1 MKHRIFGL
9 ILFLVTGLLIF
20 LSPLNLFGENIY
32 WENPEILIDR
42 NVWFPLTNFSS
53 GTSVILWQEFNDIPE
68 GSTTLTI
75 SLLVK
80 SGNGN
85 WRSHEKVLGPFPF
98 IGDKVSVS
106 SLSVSKTGLIYI
118 ALSNSDKGVV
128 IYESDDFGE
137 SFKLIGVPGGGGVT
151 TVSPKLFITDKGSFI
166 LFVTQ
171 ALSSASNSFN
181 KESYLGVT
189 YSVSPD
195 GKSWSDYKP
204 LLSTSELSNVYL
216 PYLVSSGGID
226 HVVFQASPVNSR
238 FYHLYHISSKDNGRS
253 WSAPEWLTD
262 FSEDGNKSTDFDNQR
277 VFLKANNNHIYM
289 SWERKLG
296 TGSASAYF
304 GELNLTRNKIINF
317 EKIEGSGISTNP
329 VNNPQLYIR
338 EGRPIALWYN
348 SIGKV
353 VLAVKDD
360 RDWSGIDIPGQSAA
374 GLSNFCRF
382 ISSDN
387 EMNIVWQSDTGGKSG
402 LTILKPDKTVPD
414 ITLSPVNYK
423 SSALKQDTFTVRW
436 NLPADSSGIKGFSY
450 SFDQNEKGLSPE
462 TIMLRRRDDRQ
473 ISVTVNTDGDWYFH
487 IRAVDY
493 AGNWS
498 HTSSSKFIR
507 DTTPPGKV
515 AFKELSVDENGF
527 LKSNTGL
534 LEWEPPSGEAVAGYS
549 YRIQYQSDSAY
560 KASTSDLTVLTPP
573 GRLLKRGTSYRY
585 NNMDNGLWSFT
596 VSAFDAVGNMG
607 EPETVFLRMNKYIP
621 VTYIT
626 RLSAVQDDLGTITMD
641 ILGRGFSAGGLISTI
656 ILDRD
661 KQKPYDYVYEPDS
674 GSFKV
679 ISDRKITNLTI
690 TDIDAGNYYIGLI
703 HPQRGLSF
711 SRNTLQFEST
721 GTVKFGNFS
730 ILDDNLRTNLF
741 LKKILALS
749 VNRIFF
755 AVILILLAI
764 LFIAAT
770 FRIVEIVRESAVI
783 KMEVSALLNNRL
795 LPSEKK
801 IVRIKNMQKR
811 GMGLRI
817 KFALLVTFLVLL
829 VVLMVSWSLSVFTI
843 STQQRNLTDGLS
855 QTTKVLINSVN
866 TSAGKY
872 LQENNTLELKRL
884 PAQISSMSSARF
896 LTISGPGTG
905 VGDSRG
911 KGDGKDSSLEYL
923 WVTNDADIRNKVNLK
938 NFKSEDDIIAS
949 LPGGQRFIEGS
960 LVMEDDLT
968 DTITKLAEK
977 INAEGLASV
986 GVLSTE
992 LTRLQGIASD
1002 LSRRARTEA
1011 DIEEI
1016 RKMQDEIVMISG
1028 EIDTK
1033 LAEIADHFGSV
1044 PEFDPENILTN
1055 PTEYTFYS
1063 PIVYQ
1068 QRGNNEKYYQ
1078 GTVRLQIS
1086 TKEIIEEIYSSRNT
1100 LIKRTLIIALIAI
1113 GLGII
1118 GSLIL
1123 ASIIIFPINQLLRK
1137 VEEIRDSTNHLEL
1150 KDFKVNIKTHDE
1162 ISSLAGAVN
1171 QMSKGLYKA
1180 ALANQELIVGK
1191 DVQKQFLPLEKDK
1204 KGEKTAIA
1212 ELNTDYVEFFGYYE
1226 GAKGVSGDY
1235 FDFDEIDKDRYA
1247 IIKCDISGKGV
1258 SASLIMAAVA
1268 TLFHSYLNEWK
1279 RGNEKRKNIA
1289 ERKKVSIKPDIPKI
1303 DQLIY
1308 SINELVESMGF
1319 KGRFAAFIIVYIDT
1333 RTGET
1338 IFCNAGDNLVHIYK
1352 KSKGQMEI
1360 ETIPEA
1366 PAAGV
1371 FPNDM
1376 VEMTAGFK
1384 LVPYQMDPGDIIFL
1398 FTDGI
1403 EEAQRHFRNEDLK
1416 IVECTD
1422 SSHETIENS
1431 THKAGQDFEEFGVP
1445 RMHKI
1450 IQAVINKDKYELF
1463 KYHNDHTDEVYNFDF
1478 STCEGTFSEAVI
1490 ALLAIERIYRLYNDP
1505 GAGTGDRIS
1514 VDKNIVK
1521 FMKEHFVEYDR
1532 YFSKQLEDIEDSQ
1545 YSIFTHS
1552 KEDEQFDDL
1561 TILAIRRK

>member
-1 MKHRIFGL
+1 MIKHRIIQL
-9 ILFLVTGLLIF
+9 ILFIVTGLLLF
-20 LSPLNLFGENIY
+20 LPPLNITGEEIY
-32 WENPEILIDR
+32 WENPEILINH
-42 NVWFPLTNFSS
+42 NVWFPLTDSS
-53 GTSVILWQEFNDIPE
+53 PGISVILWQQFNDVSAN
-68 GSTTLTI
+68 STNLTI
-75 SLLVK
+75 SIMVK
-80 SGNGN
+80 RGNSS
-85 WRSHEKVLGPFPF
+85 WVSHDEILGPFPF

-106 SLSVSKTGLIYI
+106 SLTVNRNGLIYI
-118 ALSNSDKGVV
+118 ALSNSEKGIV

-137 SFKLIGVPGGGGVT
+137 TFKLIGTPGGGGVT
-151 TVSPKLFITDKGSFI
+151 TVSPKLFQTDKGYFI

-171 ALSSASNSFN
+171 AVSSSANSFN
-181 KESYLGVT
+181 QESSLGVT

-195 GKSWSDYKP
+195 GKSWSEYKP
-204 LLSTSELSNVYL
+204 LISTSELSNVYL
-216 PYLVSSGGID
+216 PYLVSSGDID

-238 FYHLYHISSKDNGRS
+238 FYQLYHISSTNNGRS
-253 WSAPEWLTD
+253 WSSPEWLTD
-262 FSEDGNKSTDFDNQR
+262 LSEANNKSTDFDNQR
-277 VFLKANNNHIYM
+277 VFLTENNNKIYI

-296 TGSASAYF
+296 TGPASAYY
-304 GELNLTRNKIINF
+304 GELNLDSGNIINF
-317 EKIEGSGISTNP
+317 EKIRGSGISTNP

-338 EGRPIALWYN
+338 KGRPIALWYN

-353 VLAVKDD
+353 VLASKDNNE
-360 RDWSGIDIPGQSAA
+360 WSGISIPGQSAS

-382 ISSDN
+382 ISPEN

-423 SSALKQDTFTVRW
+423 SAAVNQNVFTVRW
-436 NLPADSSGIKGFSY
+436 NLPTDSSGIEGFSY
-450 SFDQNEKGLSPE
+450 SYDQNERGTPPE
-462 TIMLRRRDDRQ
+462 TIMLRRRDARQ
-473 ISVTVNTDGDWYFH
+473 VSVTVDADGEWYIH

-498 HTSSSKFIR
+498 RTSSSKFIR

-515 AFKELSVDENGF
+515 VFKELQVDDMGF
-527 LKSNTGL
+527 LKSNTGI
-534 LEWEPPSGEAVAGYS
+534 LEWEPPSGEAASGYS
-549 YRIQYQSDSAY
+549 YRMQYLSDTTY
-560 KASTSDLTVLTPP
+560 KGSLSDLNVLSPP
-573 GRLLKRGTSYRY
+573 GRIMNRSTLFRY
-585 NNMDNGLWSFT
+585 NNMDNGFWSFS
-596 VSAFDAVGNMG
+596 VSAFDTAGNMG
-607 EPETVFLRMNKYIP
+607 EPATIFLGMNKYIP

-626 RLSAVQDDLGTITMD
+626 SLSAVKDDLGTITMS
-641 ILGRGFSAGGLISTI
+641 ILGRGFSVGGKISTI

-661 KQKPYDYVYEPDS
+661 RKEPYDYVYEPDT
-674 GSFKV
+674 GYYRV

-690 TDIDAGNYYIGLI
+690 SDIDAGNYYIGLI
-703 HPQRGLSF
+703 HPSRGLSF
-711 SRNTLQFEST
+711 SRNTLKFEST

-730 ILDDNLRTNLF
+730 ILDDNTDSNFLLR
-741 LKKILALS
+741 KILTLS

-755 AVILILLAI
+755 AVVMILLAI
-764 LFIAAT
+764 LFIVAT
-770 FRIVEIVRESAVI
+770 FRIVGIVREGTII
-783 KMEVSALLNNRL
+783 KMEVSALLNNSL

-801 IVRIKNMQKR
+801 IERIRNMQKQ

-829 VVLMVSWSLSVFTI
+829 VVLMVSWSLSAFTI

-905 VGDSRG
+905 TVDSKG
-911 KGDGKDSSLEYL
+911 KESDSALEYL
-923 WVTNDADIRNKVNLK
+923 WVTNDPDIRNKVNLK
-938 NFKSEDDIIAS
+938 GLGSEDDIVAS
-949 LPGGQRFIEGS
+949 LPGGKRFIEGS
-960 LVMEDDLT
+960 LVMKDDLT
-968 DTITKLAEK
+968 ETITRLAEK

-1002 LSRRARTEA
+1002 LSRKARTEA

-1028 EIDTK
+1028 EIDKK
-1033 LAEIADHFGSV
+1033 LAEISDHFGSV
-1044 PEFDPENILTN
+1044 PYFDPEKILTN
-1055 PTEYTFYS
+1055 PTEYTFFS

-1068 QRGNNEKYYQ
+1068 KRGNNEKYYQ

-1086 TKEIIEEIYSSRNT
+1086 TKDIIKEIYSSRNA
-1100 LIKRTLIIALIAI
+1100 LIKRTVIIALLAI

-1118 GSLIL
+1118 GSLVL
-1123 ASIIIFPINQLLRK
+1123 ASIIIFPINHLLRK

-1150 KDFKVNIKTHDE
+1150 KNFKVDIKTHDE

-1191 DVQKQFLPLEKDK
+1191 DVQKQFLPLEKDI

-1212 ELNTDYVEFFGYYE
+1212 KLNTDFIEIFGYYE

-1235 FDFDEIDKDRYA
+1235 FDFDEIDKDRFA
-1247 IIKCDISGKGV
+1247 LIKCDISGKGV

-1279 RGNEKRKNIA
+1279 RGNEKRKIVA
-1289 ERKKVSIKPDIPKI
+1289 ERKTVNIKPDIPKI

-1338 IFCNAGDNLVHIYK
+1338 IFCNAGDNLIHIYK
-1352 KSKGQMEI
+1352 KSKGHMEI

-1376 VEMTAGFK
+1376 VEMTAGFQ
-1384 LVPYQMDPGDIIFL
+1384 LVSYQLDPGDIIFL

-1403 EEAQRHFRNEDLK
+1403 EEAQRHFRNAELK
-1416 IVECTD
+1416 IVECKD
-1422 SSHETIENS
+1422 PSHETIENS

-1445 RMHKI
+1445 RMHEI
-1450 IQAVINKDKYELF
+1450 IQAVINKDKYKLF
-1463 KYHNDHTDEVYNFDF
+1463 KYHNDNTDEVYNFDF
-1478 STCEGTFSEAVI
+1478 TNCEGTFSEAVI
-1490 ALLAIERIYRLYNDP
+1490 ALLAIERIYRLYSDP
-1505 GAGTGDRIS
+1505 SAGTGDRIS
-1514 VDKNIVK
+1514 VDKNIIK
-1521 FMKEHFVEYDR
+1521 FMKDHFLEYDR
-1532 YFSKQLEDIEDSQ
+1532 YFSKQLEDIKDSQ
-1545 YSIFTHS
+1545 YSVFTHS